1 MPRILDT
8 TLLIDYANG
17 RFGAGALLERLFEE
31 ADDLLVCDAVVAEA
45 FSKGT
50 DDERRAIASSLGDAS
65 LADGDR
71 LRHGLEGARD
81 QRRYRARLRGASG
94 PRTLGDA
101 LIAGVAWSLGAT
113 VVTRNP
119 DDFMR
124 MGVPVLVY
132 DVDAPA

>member
-8 TLLIDYANG
+8 MMLIDYASDLP
-17 RFGAGALLERLFEE
+17 GAVAMLERLFAE

-45 FSKGT
+45 SSKGT
-50 DDERRAIASSLGDAS
+50 DDERRAIASLIDAVEYVS
-65 LADGDR
+65 TSPAAAKWAG
-71 LRHGLEGARD
+71 EAR
-81 QRRYRARLRGASG
+81 RLRGAAS

-101 LIAGVAWSLGAT
+101 IIAGVAWSRGAT

-119 DDFMR
+119 DDFVR

-132 DVDAPA
+132 DADVTA

>member
-17 RFGAGALLERLFEE
+17 RLGAGATLERLFAE

-45 FSKGT
+45 LSGGT
-50 DDERRAIASSLGDAS
+50 SDEQRSIASLIAAVEYVSTDPEAAAWAG
-65 LADGDR
+65 
-71 LRHGLEGARD
+71 EAR
-81 QRRYRARLRGASG
+81 RLRGAPG

-119 DDFMR
+119 DDFVR

>member
-17 RFGAGALLERLFEE
+17 RFGAVALLERLFAE

-50 DDERRAIASSLGDAS
+50 DDERRAIASLIDAVEYVS
-65 LADGDR
+65 TDP
-71 LRHGLEGARD
+71 GAAAWAGEAR
-81 QRRYRARLRGASG
+81 RLRGASG

-124 MGVPVLVY
+124 MGVPVLAY
-132 DVDAPA
+132 EVDAPA

>member
-17 RFGAGALLERLFEE
+17 RPGAGAALERLFEE

-45 FSKGT
+45 LSSGT
-50 DDERRAIASSLGDAS
+50 ADERRAIASLIAAVECVSTSPEAAAWAGEAR
-65 LADGDR
+65 R
-71 LRHGLEGARD
+71 LR
-81 QRRYRARLRGASG
+81 
-94 PRTLGDA
+94 DA

-119 DDFMR
+119 DAFVR
-124 MGVPVLVY
+124 MGVPVLAY

>member
-17 RFGAGALLERLFEE
+17 RPGAGAVLEQLFEG

-45 FSKGT
+45 LSSGT
-50 DDERRAIASSLGDAS
+50 PDERRAIAALIDA
-65 LADGDR
+65 
-71 LRHGLEGARD
+71 LEYVSTDPGAAKWAGEAR
-81 QRRYRARLRGASG
+81 RLRGASG

-124 MGVPVLVY
+124 MGVPVLAY